1 MPMRLDSVAET
12 SSTVSSSV
20 TFMNWSKPR
29 STPDTL
35 RLPLSLRLRRLSIPS
50 VRGSHPEPRIREQD
64 LTWVSLILTDGAGT
78 NKGAHSAANVNMRK
92 LEEDT
97 DNFKHDAVDR
107 SLSQALMKARMAKKM
122 NQKQLGTLINEKPQV
137 IADYESGRAIPNGQI
152 ISKLNRA
159 LGVQLPRGP
168 KKKKTPAN

>member
-1 MPMRLDSVAET
+1 MALLCA
-12 SSTVSSSV
+12 
-20 TFMNWSKPR
+20 
-29 STPDTL
+29 
-35 RLPLSLRLRRLSIPS
+35 I
-50 VRGSHPEPRIREQD
+50 
-64 LTWVSLILTDGAGT
+64 DGAGT
-78 NKGAHSAANVNMRK
+78 NKGAHSGATVNARK

-97 DNFKHDAVDR
+97 EHFKHDVVDR

-159 LGVQLPRGP
+159 LGVQLPRGQKP
-168 KKKKTPAN
+168 KKSAT

>member
-1 MPMRLDSVAET
+1 MSNFTQGQDWEPAGWGSRPAPRGAAKQQMLNSARRTGDVVTET
-12 SSTVSSSV
+12 
-20 TFMNWSKPR
+20 KY
-29 STPDTL
+29 
-35 RLPLSLRLRRLSIPS
+35 
-50 VRGSHPEPRIREQD
+50 
-64 LTWVSLILTDGAGT
+64 GAGT
-78 NKGAHSAANVNMRK
+78 NKGAHSGATVNARK

-97 DNFKHDAVDR
+97 EHFKHDVVDR

-159 LGVQLPRGP
+159 LGVQLPRGHKP
-168 KKKKTPAN
+168 KKSAA